1 MEPTDY
7 IIFREEELLWLIEI
21 VPGVISSINQ
31 GSDLPNVSD
40 AD

>member
-1 MEPTDY
+1 MEPAGY
-7 IIFREEELLWLIEI
+7 RIYREEELLWLIEI
-21 VPGVISSINQ
+21 VSGVISSINQ

>member
-1 MEPTDY
+1 MEPTGY
-7 IIFREEELLWLIEI
+7 KIYRKEELLWLIEI

-40 AD
+40 VD

>member
-1 MEPTDY
+1 MEPTGY
-7 IIFREEELLWLIEI
+7 RIYREELLWLIEI
-21 VPGVISSINQ
+21 VPGVISINQ